1 MKKYRIYIAV
11 AVIALVLILLY
22 VFFGS
27 SESTVETIEVQVKSG
42 TFEIQVSTSG
52 ELEAKN
58 SEKIMGPMGV
68 RNFRIWNMKIEDII
82 PDGTVIDSGD
92 YVATLDRSELTGR
105 LKDRELDLETLQT
118 QFTQNQLD
126 TTMDLRNARDEL
138 VNLVYNL
145 EERQITVD
153 QSIYEPPAT
162 QRQAKI
168 DLDKAQRAY
177 EQAEENYDLKLE
189 KARANMAEV
198 NTKLRKARNEYQE
211 MVNLLDQFTIYAPKG
226 GMVIYRRDWNGQ
238 KMGIGANVGAW
249 DPIVA
254 ELPDLTEMKSRTY
267 VNEIDISKVKV
278 GQAVKIGVDAFPD
291 KEYSGEVS
299 EVANIGE
306 QLRNSNAKVFEV
318 IIEVTESDS
327 ILRPAM
333 TTKNMIITDVID
345 SVLFVPIECIHSNDS
360 LSYVYKG
367 WDKQQ
372 VILSKSNENEII
384 IRAGLKKGD
393 DVYLVPP
400 EGAIEYDVTPL
411 DTAIVNHFKRLDQK
425 DKGKAPK
432 KEEMTPEELREM
444 LMNMTQEERMKY
456 MKDHPEVMQKMG
468 GGSGKRPGGGRP
480 GGRK

>member
-1 MKKYRIYIAV
+1 MKKYRIYIILAV
-11 AVIALVLILLY
+11 SLIVLILLY

-27 SESTVETIEVQVKSG
+27 AKSTVETIEVEVKSG

-58 SEKIMGPMGV
+58 SEKIMGPLGV
-68 RNFRIWNMKIEDII
+68 RNFRIWNMKIDDII
-82 PDGTVIDSGD
+82 PDGTVVDSGE
-92 YVATLDRSELTGR
+92 YVATLDRSELTNR
-105 LKDRELDLETLQT
+105 LKDRELDLETLGT
-118 QFTQNQLD
+118 QFTQTQLD

-138 VNLVYNL
+138 VNLEYNL

-153 QSIYEPPAT
+153 QSVYEPPAT

-177 EQAEENYDLKLE
+177 EQAVENYQLKLK

-198 NTKLRKARNEYQE
+198 NTKLRKAQNEYQE
-211 MVNLLDQFTIYAPKG
+211 MVDLLDKFTIYAPKG

-238 KMGIGANVGAW
+238 KLGIGANVGAW

-291 KEYSGEVS
+291 KSYSGTVT

-306 QLRNSNAKVFEV
+306 QLANSNAKVFEV
-318 IIEVTESDS
+318 IIEVNESDS

-333 TTKNMIITDVID
+333 TTKNMIITDVLD
-345 SVLFVPIECIHSNDS
+345 SVVFIPIESIHSNDS
-360 LSYVYKG
+360 LSYVFKG
-367 WDKQQ
+367 SRRQQ
-372 VILSKSNENEII
+372 VILGKANENEII
-384 IRAGLKKGD
+384 IRAGLEGGED
-393 DVYLVPP
+393 IYLVPP
-400 EGAIEYDVTPL
+400 EGAADFSITAL
-411 DTAIVNHFKRLDQK
+411 DTAIVNHFKRLDELE
-425 DKGKAPK
+425 KGNKVEEK
-432 KEEMTPEELREM
+432 EMTPEELREM

-456 MKDHPEVMQKMG
+456 IQAHPEVMQKMG
-468 GGSGKRPGGGRP
+468 PPGGKRSGSGRP
-480 GGRK
+480 GGKK

>member
-1 MKKYRIYIAV
+1 MKKYRIYIAA

-22 VFFGS
+22 VFSGS
-27 SESTVETIEVQVKSG
+27 SKSTVETIEIQVKSG

-198 NTKLRKARNEYQE
+198 NTKLRKAKNEYQE

-333 TTKNMIITDVID
+333 TTKNMIITNIID
-345 SVLFVPIECIHSNDS
+345 SVLFIPIECIHSNDS

-372 VILSKSNENEII
+372 VILGKSNENEII
-384 IRAGLKKGD
+384 IRAGLEKGD

-411 DTAIVNHFKRLDQK
+411 DTAIVNHCKRLDQK

-432 KEEMTPEELREM
+432 KEEMTQEELREM

-456 MKDHPEVMQKMG
+456 MKEHPEVMQKMG
-468 GGSGKRPGGGRP
+468 GGSGKRPGGGR
-480 GGRK
+480 K

>member
-1 MKKYRIYIAV
+1 MKKYRIYIAL
-11 AVIALVLILLY
+11 AVIIVVLIIIY
-22 VFFGS
+22 TFFGS
-27 SESTVETIEVQVKSG
+27 SDSSVETIEVQVKSG

-58 SEKIMGPMGV
+58 SEKIMGPMNV
-68 RNFRIWNMKIEDII
+68 RNYRIWNMKIEDII
-82 PDGTVIDSGD
+82 PDGTVVDSGE
-92 YVATLDRSELTGR
+92 YVATLDRSEITNK
-105 LKDRELDLETLQT
+105 LKDRELDLESLQT

-126 TTMDLRNARDEL
+126 TTMNLRNARDEL
-138 VNLVYNL
+138 VNLEYNL

-168 DLDKAQRAY
+168 DLDKAKRAHD
-177 EQAEENYDLKLE
+177 QAVENYDLKLE
-189 KARANMAEV
+189 KARADMAEV
-198 NTKLRKARNEYQE
+198 NTKLRKAQNEYQE
-211 MVNLLDQFTIYAPKG
+211 MIDLLDQFTIFAPKS

-278 GQAVKIGVDAFPD
+278 GQQVKIGVDAFPD
-291 KEYSGEVS
+291 NEYTGEVT

-318 IIEVTESDS
+318 IIEVNESDS

-345 SVLFVPIECIHSNDS
+345 SMLFIPIECIHSNDS
-360 LSYVYKG
+360 LSYVYQG
-367 WDKQQ
+367 SRKQQ
-372 VILSKSNENEII
+372 IILGKSNENEII
-384 IRAGLKKGD
+384 VRAGLEKED
-393 DVYLVPP
+393 DIYLVPP
-400 EGAIEYDVTPL
+400 EGAADYSILPL
-411 DTAIVNHFKRLDQK
+411 DTAIVNHFKRLDEAE
-425 DKGKAPK
+425 KGKAPEEK
-432 KEEMTPEELREM
+432 EMTPEELKEM
-444 LMNMTQEERMKY
+444 LMNMSQEERMKY
-456 MKDHPEVMQKMG
+456 IQAHPEVMQKLG
-468 GGSGKRPGGGRP
+468 PPKGKRSGGGRP